1 MPKIKIVLLIII
13 IGIFL
18 GGCQVDDYYYDKSKI
33 NIVTTTAI
41 IADLARNIGQE
52 KVHVYE
58 LMGPGIDPHSYNATA
73 GDIRKIQQADLV
85 IFNGLHLEGKMEKVF
100 SNLDKIDKNYLEI
113 GAHYTMDELIYLE
126 DQAVD
131 PHIWFSVTLWKKAAT
146 LVCEKLQDMDPENF
160 DYYLDNKNKYFTQL
174 NELDLFI
181 REEISKIPEQSRVLI
196 TAHDAF
202 NYFGREYGFEVIG
215 LQGLSS
221 LDEAG
226 IKRISELAE
235 FIVKREIKAIYIEN
249 SVPVKTMQA
258 LQKAVLSRGFN
269 VKIGGELYSDSLGN
283 KNTIEGTYIGAYK
296 ANIIAIVGGL
306 KDE

>member
-1 MPKIKIVLLIII
+1 
-13 IGIFL
+13 
-18 GGCQVDDYYYDKSKI
+18 
-33 NIVTTTAI
+33 
-41 IADLARNIGQE
+41 
-52 KVHVYE
+52 
-58 LMGPGIDPHSYNATA
+58 
-73 GDIRKIQQADLV
+73 
-85 IFNGLHLEGKMEKVF
+85 ME
-100 SNLDKIDKNYLEI
+100 
-113 GAHYTMDELIYLE
+113 
-126 DQAVD
+126 
-131 PHIWFSVTLWKKAAT
+131 KAAT

-249 SVPVKTMQA
+249 SVPVKTVQA